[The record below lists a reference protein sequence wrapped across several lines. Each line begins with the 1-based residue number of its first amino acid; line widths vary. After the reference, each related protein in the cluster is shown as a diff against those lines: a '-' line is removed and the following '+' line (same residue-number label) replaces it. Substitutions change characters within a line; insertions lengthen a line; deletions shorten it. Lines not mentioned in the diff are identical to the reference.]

1 MGRTLPEIEIVG
13 REKLSRRDVRSTVS
27 EIKNRRVDMNMS
39 SGGVATM
46 VFRPVFRG
54 GFGQVYL
61 DGQTLNVLM
70 MLDGKKTIEQ
80 VGQQAGII
88 LSDLRQVILKLIK
101 MRLVESVER
110 AVTLVNDE
118 FVNFLV
124 YKMSLAIGP
133 LGEIV
138 VEEAMEEL
146 GFNRSN
152 FPASKI
158 AELIKHLTKEIKRE
172 DKRSEFKHIMMGLL
186 SENRFFD

>member
-1 MGRTLPEIEIVG
+1 
-13 REKLSRRDVRSTVS
+13 
-27 EIKNRRVDMNMS
+27 MNMS

-124 YKMSLAIGP
+124 YRMSLAIGP

-138 VEEAMEEL
+138 VEETMEEL
-146 GFNRSN
+146 GYNRNN
-152 FPASKI
+152 FPSSKI

-172 DKRSEFKHIMMGLL
+172 DKRSEFKHTMMSLI
-186 SENRFFD
+186 SDNRFFG

>member
-1 MGRTLPEIEIVG
+1 
-13 REKLSRRDVRSTVS
+13 
-27 EIKNRRVDMNMS
+27 MNMS

-46 VFRPVFRG
+46 VFRPVFRR

-110 AVTLVNDE
+110 AVTLVNNE

-124 YKMSLAIGP
+124 YRMSLAIGP

-138 VEEAMEEL
+138 VEETMEDL
-146 GFNRSN
+146 GYNRNN

-158 AELIKHLTKEIKRE
+158 SELIKHLTKEIKRE
-172 DKRSEFKHIMMGLL
+172 DKRSEFKHIMMGLI
-186 SENRFFD
+186 SDNRLFD